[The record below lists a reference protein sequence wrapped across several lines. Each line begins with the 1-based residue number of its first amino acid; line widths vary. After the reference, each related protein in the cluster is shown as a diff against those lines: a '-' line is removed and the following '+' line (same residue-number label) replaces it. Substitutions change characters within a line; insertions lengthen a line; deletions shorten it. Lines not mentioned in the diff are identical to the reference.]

1 MLRRKR
7 VLIAV
12 GIGTT
17 TAFAL
22 TGLAAVV
29 DELGYES
36 AARILV
42 WPNALLQSFV
52 PPHNIGTPEHA
63 VLEGSPLNGFAFVAS
78 VLIAAIVY
86 SMPAFSVVPRLLAWV
101 RRHC

>member
-1 MLRRKR
+1 MLLRKR
-7 VLIAV
+7 ALMAV

-17 TAFAL
+17 TALAL
-22 TGLAAVV
+22 IGLAAVV

-42 WPNALLQSFV
+42 WPNAWLQSLV
-52 PPHNIGTPEHA
+52 PTHNIGTAEHS
-63 VLEGSPLNGFAFVAS
+63 VLEGSPLNELAFVAS
-78 VLIAAIVY
+78 VVVAAIVY
-86 SMPAFSVVPRLLAWV
+86 SMLAFAIVPRLVAWV